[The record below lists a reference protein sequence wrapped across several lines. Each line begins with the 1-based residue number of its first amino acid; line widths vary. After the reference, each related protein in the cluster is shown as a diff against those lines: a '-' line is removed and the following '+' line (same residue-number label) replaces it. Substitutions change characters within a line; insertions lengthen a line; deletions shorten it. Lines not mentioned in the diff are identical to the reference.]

1 MGISHE
7 GESGRPLW
15 TPAAN
20 GRPPGRMARRCSVAT
35 SPIANRSNYRPNG
48 PWGAG
53 AHPLEWAGGWV
64 AAVWGNRGPVA
75 AGRAALPIFINSY
88 PLSWGKW
95 LGKNSGS
102 SYCSRIS
109 IQCVFVVNFMMEDDD
124 GRAQIKCPTSSPPV
138 PPPLPSIL
146 ATKTRSTSVTSQLNP
161 PPFLNAYLRRPCGF
175 LILMNP
181 HLLVLNSIRPF
192 GSDDVVI
199 GGPMPWLL
207 PCCHVAMLP
216 LTVWWLW
223 MIKAVSISITSQ

>member
-1 MGISHE
+1 MAGHR
-7 GESGRPLW
+7 GEWQGD
-15 TPAAN
+15 
-20 GRPPGRMARRCSVAT
+20 
-35 SPIANRSNYRPNG
+35 
-48 PWGAG
+48 
-53 AHPLEWAGGWV
+53 
-64 AAVWGNRGPVA
+64 
-75 AGRAALPIFINSY
+75 AALPHLRLPIGAIIGRMGREALAPTHSSGRVAGWLRCGATGGRWRLAAQRCQFSSILTHFLGENGWEKIRDRVTAPVFPSSVF
-88 PLSWGKW
+88 LWSISWWK
-95 LGKNSGS
+95 
-102 SYCSRIS
+102 
-109 IQCVFVVNFMMEDDD
+109 MMTVEH
-124 GRAQIKCPTSSPPV
+124 RLNVPPPPPPPPV
-138 PPPLPSIL
+138 PLPLPSIL